1 MLKVL
6 IVVLLL
12 AVVASLFSSLSFL
25 MRDESRSN
33 RTVNALIVR
42 VVLSVLLLAVIGI
55 AIWSGELQLNPNPA
69 TGM

>member
-1 MLKVL
+1 MLKAL

-12 AVVASLFSSLSFL
+12 AVIASLFSSLTFL
-25 MRDESRSN
+25 IRDESRKS

-55 AIWSGELQLNPNPA
+55 AIYSGELQLRPNPA

>member
-12 AVVASLFSSLSFL
+12 AVIASLFSSLSFL
-25 MRDESRSN
+25 IRDESRRS

-42 VVLSVLLLAVIGI
+42 VVLSVLLLAVIGF
-55 AIWSGELQLNPNPA
+55 AIWSGELQLRPNPS
-69 TGM
+69 TGL